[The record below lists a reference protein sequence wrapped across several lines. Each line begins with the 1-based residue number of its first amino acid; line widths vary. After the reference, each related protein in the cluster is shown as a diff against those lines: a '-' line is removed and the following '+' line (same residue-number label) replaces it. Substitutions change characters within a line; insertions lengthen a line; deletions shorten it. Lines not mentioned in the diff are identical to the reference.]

1 MKIWVNELK
10 TDDIIVAVSDS
21 SVLKANPKEGE
32 LQSFISDIQ
41 NGVLP
46 TERTMEI
53 PFSYIREFQLDEN
66 KPYFDIYFGGDSSEA
81 FRIQSLQRRL
91 EILNYLQ
98 SKVPGQSRVEVISG
112 FKAARKPIIA
122 FGVLLGIFLWA
133 LYLAVNMEKGI
144 EYQVVGQQRS
154 IASVVLLLGSLGV
167 KRLSLIF
174 GALMLISMYVIVKR
188 FRTSSTV
195 HRYVVERR
203 S

>member
-1 MKIWVNELK
+1 MRIWVNEQK

-21 SVLKANPKEGE
+21 SVLKANPKGGE

-41 NGVLP
+41 KGVLP

-66 KPYFDIYFGGDSSEA
+66 KPYFDIYFGGDSSES

-195 HRYVVERR
+195 HRFVVERT

>member
-1 MKIWVNELK
+1 MKIWVNEQK